1 MEELQEVEVL
11 IVQTVEE
18 VDHLRLDLEEVLLV
32 HEHQEEVTLGERD
45 PVEVLMVH
53 ALHLDQGLE
62 ELARDDLEEEA
73 EVVFV
78 VLQEKDLV
86 EVKESTVIDL

>member
-11 IVQTVEE
+11 IVQIVEE
-18 VDHLRLDLEEVLLV
+18 VDRLHLDLEEVLLV
-32 HEHQEEVTLGERD
+32 HEHQEEVILGERD
-45 PVEVLMVH
+45 PVEVLTVH
-53 ALHLDQGLE
+53 VLHLDQDLE
-62 ELARDDLEEEA
+62 ERVQGDLGEEA